1 MSPNLLMMIK
11 NCFERFGDQL
21 KKVQWISIGV
31 EKFTPVRSRAD
42 LPVKTVAELTDMDP
56 LETEVPLFL
65 FLSTILQRTDISA
78 SKA

>member
-1 MSPNLLMMIK
+1 MMIK

-56 LETEVPLFL
+56 LETE
-65 FLSTILQRTDISA
+65 LQRTDISA